1 MVCLYQWMYIY
12 WWQKSFL
19 IIDIQC
25 DISTHRCKNSH
36 LSTLSIYRLST
47 LSIYR
52 RQIFNV
58 CMVVTL
64 STRNLPKPGRFYT
77 NFLSYCYST
86 MVVRNNDPAKTSKL
100 PPLKKI
106 LHYIV
111 SEPRRGWSDFTFYAA
126 IHDIFYIL
134 IQKHQSQKPKLQ
146 HDFIFKSK
154 IIYDLCSYYNTCWT
168 MIWLKSKSTRELR
181 GTFH

>member
-1 MVCLYQWMYIY
+1 MYIY

-25 DISTHRCKNSH
+25 DISIHCCKNSH

-111 SEPRRGWSDFTFYAA
+111 SESRRGAVEVILLSSSDPWHFFIYLFRN
-126 IHDIFYIL
+126 INH
-134 IQKHQSQKPKLQ
+134 KSQNY
-146 HDFIFKSK
+146 S
-154 IIYDLCSYYNTCWT
+154 
-168 MIWLKSKSTRELR
+168 MISFSNRR
-181 GTFH
+181 